1 MLSDE
6 LVCLP
11 CAVDRKG
18 KAIGRVAKLGKCSA
32 AAVKAVLGG
41 HVSAKATLC
50 TDGEASYRKFSKGN
64 GNGLVQIKG
73 GKGTV
78 KGIYHIQHLNAYHSR
93 LKAFLASFRGVS
105 TKYLNNY
112 LTWNNVMGAARSL
125 AEKASTLMDIAV
137 SALFSETSASIPDR
151 PPLPILVKKQSKNK
165 L

>member
-1 MLSDE
+1 M
-6 LVCLP
+6 
-11 CAVDRKG
+11 
-18 KAIGRVAKLGKCSA
+18 
-32 AAVKAVLGG
+32 AVLGG

-125 AEKASTLMDIAV
+125 AEKATALMDIAV

-151 PPLPILVKKQSKNK
+151 PPLPILVEKQSKNK